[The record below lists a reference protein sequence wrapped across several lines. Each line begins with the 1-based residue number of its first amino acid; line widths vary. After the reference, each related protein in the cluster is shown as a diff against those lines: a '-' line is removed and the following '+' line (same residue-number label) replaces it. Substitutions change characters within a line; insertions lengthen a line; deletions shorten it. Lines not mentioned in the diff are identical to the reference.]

1 MGFSDAAN
9 NTPFTMPVTPMY
21 GGGYG
26 NGGFGFGGDGAWWLL
41 VLLFAMNGGWGN
53 GMGYGGG
60 GAMPIYAMNTNNDV
74 QRGFDQSAIMSGI
87 NGITSDIC
95 NGFAGVTNAVNSGF
109 ASAEIANNS
118 RQMADMN
125 QNFAMQTAI
134 TSGINTL
141 GSQLATC
148 CCENRLATAN
158 LNSTILSENCADRY
172 EAANNT
178 RDIINAVNSGVQSLK
193 DQLCQDKI
201 DAKNDLIAQLRQEI
215 LYTRGQTSQDIQTA
229 TIQAG
234 QRALANEIEQY
245 VAPKAIPAYVV
256 QNPNCCPNNNYGC
269 ACGY

>member
-1 MGFSDAAN
+1 MGFSDAAT

-53 GMGYGGG
+53 GFGYGA
-60 GAMPIYAMNTNNDV
+60 GAGMPLYAMNTNNDV

-87 NGITSDIC
+87 NGITSDLC
-95 NGFAGVTNAVNSGF
+95 NGFAGVTNAVNTGF

-118 RQMADMN
+118 RQIADMQ

-134 TSGINTL
+134 TGGMNNL
-141 GSQLATC
+141 QSQLAQC
-148 CCENRLATAN
+148 CCDNRLATAN

-178 RDIINAVNSGVQSLK
+178 RDIINTINSGVQSLK
-193 DQLCQDKI
+193 DQMCQDKI
-201 DAKNDLIAQLRQEI
+201 DAKDDIIAQLRSE
-215 LYTRGQTSQDIQTA
+215 LMFSRGQTSQDLQTA
-229 TIQAG
+229 AIQLG
-234 QRALANEIEQY
+234 QRNLANEIEQY
-245 VAPKAIPAYVV
+245 VAPRAIPAYMV
-256 QNPNCCPNNNYGC
+256 QNPNCCNNNSYSCGC
-269 ACGY
+269 NY